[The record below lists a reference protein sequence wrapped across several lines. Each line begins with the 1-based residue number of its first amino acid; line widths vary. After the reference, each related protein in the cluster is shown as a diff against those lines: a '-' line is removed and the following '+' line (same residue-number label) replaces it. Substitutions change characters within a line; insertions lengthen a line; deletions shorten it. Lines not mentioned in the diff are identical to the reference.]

1 MLPDE
6 SNQERAGRPLKKV
19 SLEELRKEEP
29 VSKGNLP
36 APPPL
41 PAGKEKEK
49 ANGPP
54 AKIEMADGRPGG
66 RSFGA
71 VGGIGR
77 GGPGRGGGGMEGGYG
92 EGVLGERGGFMR
104 TPGSRG
110 MSMGAQTQSGREAFG
125 RGAGRGG
132 GPRGAG
138 SLQRVGRIMWDPMR
152 VAASLAGKYLTAVS
166 PEAIQVA
173 EDAGG
178 DSTNKAEALLQRMTQ
193 VAAEEQQALEG
204 EERTLTKALKKG
216 GNEEEWTPKEGR
228 QWPTTEATKV
238 DNLLKEL
245 EGMSQMVSVTLR
257 NLGVGQGGVNGVFPQ
272 HTPEQARKIIEAWF
286 HKSID
291 GAVSVTMVYGPSM
304 SGPNKNL
311 VLGSTWNAK
320 AEMEIKAAEDLRNG
334 GRAVYVSREIGE
346 DGKVKEG
353 GEEWQFQKY
362 SGNLLQSF
370 KKYFGKEAEVDVPMN
385 MEAEEV
391 VIITAGQ
398 DVGELGAWAQV
409 MSAAVGP
416 GKVAE
421 MLRVACAE
429 EGLPAESVDTP
440 CSVTP
445 LNMERLE
452 KLMSEQLREEG
463 QSSLGNF
470 PELKEG
476 RPPFNSVPHSVASS
490 YILQLQ
496 EGESAAKWVY
506 KISEIDIDIEVGGVQ
521 LKMPAKLSVRHR
533 RAYTELTSA
542 RKERVSHV
550 QVERREV
557 GLLTVDLRGGGGGGN
572 SEMRAKIVGD
582 MVQRNEVPTSE
593 SYLGAS
599 AVQTVLRGHINA
611 AIEGYIKGAQPVDA
625 GTSGMPK
632 VLHSGLEV
640 GPNGKNS
647 NILCLVFSNVEQAR
661 KVGAWMNMLDTGT
674 PALDI
679 WPTGVREA
687 QTSETPLRV
696 FKAYWN
702 KKTGE
707 VDMGVRELVSLGQ
720 SPGNLLE
727 GWKMASTGVQ
737 AAIANS
743 LQGEE
748 GAEFMMMGGKDMR
761 SSMTPEEKDR
771 LVKGMAR
778 IAQNNSIKM
787 IEGMSDQVGKELRE
801 ELKRQREATKMQQ
814 EQIMTQQG
822 QIQQLTEL
830 VNSLRGGV
838 PPLLE
843 ALMGAKE
850 KGGGREGHD
859 QGPERQKRKAGG
871 LEGGEEGETKGGEMV
886 VDGAGASGSE

>member
-1 MLPDE
+1 
-6 SNQERAGRPLKKV
+6 
-19 SLEELRKEEP
+19 
-29 VSKGNLP
+29 
-36 APPPL
+36 
-41 PAGKEKEK
+41 
-49 ANGPP
+49 
-54 AKIEMADGRPGG
+54 
-66 RSFGA
+66 
-71 VGGIGR
+71 
-77 GGPGRGGGGMEGGYG
+77 
-92 EGVLGERGGFMR
+92 
-104 TPGSRG
+104 
-110 MSMGAQTQSGREAFG
+110 
-125 RGAGRGG
+125 
-132 GPRGAG
+132 
-138 SLQRVGRIMWDPMR
+138 
-152 VAASLAGKYLTAVS
+152 
-166 PEAIQVA
+166 
-173 EDAGG
+173 
-178 DSTNKAEALLQRMTQ
+178 
-193 VAAEEQQALEG
+193 
-204 EERTLTKALKKG
+204 
-216 GNEEEWTPKEGR
+216 
-228 QWPTTEATKV
+228 
-238 DNLLKEL
+238 
-245 EGMSQMVSVTLR
+245 
-257 NLGVGQGGVNGVFPQ
+257 
-272 HTPEQARKIIEAWF
+272 
-286 HKSID
+286 
-291 GAVSVTMVYGPSM
+291 
-304 SGPNKNL
+304 
-311 VLGSTWNAK
+311 
-320 AEMEIKAAEDLRNG
+320 
-334 GRAVYVSREIGE
+334 
-346 DGKVKEG
+346 
-353 GEEWQFQKY
+353 
-362 SGNLLQSF
+362 
-370 KKYFGKEAEVDVPMN
+370 
-385 MEAEEV
+385 
-391 VIITAGQ
+391 
-398 DVGELGAWAQV
+398 
-409 MSAAVGP
+409 
-416 GKVAE
+416 
-421 MLRVACAE
+421 
-429 EGLPAESVDTP
+429 
-440 CSVTP
+440 
-445 LNMERLE
+445 
-452 KLMSEQLREEG
+452 
-463 QSSLGNF
+463 
-470 PELKEG
+470 
-476 RPPFNSVPHSVASS
+476 
-490 YILQLQ
+490 
-496 EGESAAKWVY
+496 
-506 KISEIDIDIEVGGVQ
+506 
-521 LKMPAKLSVRHR
+521 
-533 RAYTELTSA
+533 
-542 RKERVSHV
+542 
-550 QVERREV
+550 
-557 GLLTVDLRGGGGGGN
+557 
-572 SEMRAKIVGD
+572 MRAKIVGD

-632 VLHSGLEV
+632 VLHSGLEA

-687 QTSETPLRV
+687 QTSDTPLKV

-727 GWKMASTGVQ
+727 GWKMASAGVQ

-761 SSMTPEEKDR
+761 GSMTPEEKDR